1 MIPLSPQ
8 LIGQTE
14 KALQALL
21 LTVLADRDLS
31 EREWVTLRLVSQATG
46 TDDLDAFVAERLH
59 DPDAGRFIAGL
70 RDRGLIADA
79 ALTSSGTAL
88 SSEIGQ
94 EIAALTA
101 PVWDG
106 IEEKD
111 AEAATRALNHILEKA
126 LVLLRTANP

>member
-14 KALQALL
+14 KALHALL

-46 TDDLDAFVAERLH
+46 ADDLDAFVAERLH
-59 DPDAGRFIAGL
+59 DPDAGRFIRAL
-70 RDRGLIADA
+70 RDRGLIADT
-79 ALTSSGTAL
+79 ALTPSGTAL

-111 AEAATRALNHILEKA
+111 AEAATRALNHILERT
-126 LVLLRTANP
+126 LTLLRTTRP